1 MLGMGANHDMTN
13 LYFPFFSDGSL
24 KLADRE
30 LSRMSEKKSASLE
43 KLKISHTDISKEPR
57 SSQSS
62 IPSHKPGFF
71 QRMVS
76 RQSSPTLI
84 EIDETDSGVE
94 MDTPT
99 STSPSSAGLKGFTFD
114 FNDDNPMEIPES
126 GFITRAIYRRATDGH
141 LNEDLKP
148 GNRRKISTPVRGPLD
163 TVDSSAADTPVIAP
177 LKRTSSFSDAMKW
190 FVKPLPKDQ
199 GAGFGSRDLNM
210 ISPSSS

>member
-1 MLGMGANHDMTN
+1 MYAWDGSKPRYDKSVLS
-13 LYFPFFSDGSL
+13 FFSDGSL
-24 KLADRE
+24 ELADRE

-43 KLKISHTDISKEPR
+43 KLKISKEPC

-84 EIDETDSGVE
+84 EMDETDSGVE
-94 MDTPT
+94 IDTPT
-99 STSPSSAGLKGFTFD
+99 STPPSSAGLKGFTFD

-126 GFITRAIYRRATDGH
+126 GFITKAIYRRATDGH

-148 GNRRKISTPVRGPLD
+148 GNRRKISAPVRGPLD
-163 TVDSSAADTPVIAP
+163 SVDSSAADASVIAP